1 MNPWNWEGGGGLED
15 REREGIG
22 ALGSAEQTLSV
33 VSEFAIPDE
42 DKADSPITA
51 VIGEV
56 QVWERE
62 ALVRFITRNEI

>member
-1 MNPWNWEGGGGLED
+1 MNPRNWEGGGLED

-42 DKADSPITA
+42 EKADSPITA

-56 QVWERE
+56 QV
-62 ALVRFITRNEI
+62 